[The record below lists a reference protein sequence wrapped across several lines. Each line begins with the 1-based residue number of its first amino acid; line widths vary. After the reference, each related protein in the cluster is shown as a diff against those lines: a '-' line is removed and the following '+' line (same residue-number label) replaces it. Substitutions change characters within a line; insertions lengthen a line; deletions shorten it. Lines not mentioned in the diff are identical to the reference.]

1 LQSRYYNPDWGR
13 FVNADDTDQLSK
25 LGSNSD
31 QLIDANL
38 FAYCGNNPV
47 NGEDQDG
54 HWWGFIAEIGFIA
67 ALPEEVV
74 AVAAVAVVVIAVVV
88 VTSCVHAAIQEYR
101 NSHVVYSDS
110 SSSTRPENHTPK
122 GAGRRGAFREA
133 KRKNGIPVTEHPTST
148 RPAVDRK
155 KKPIPGRDYTF
166 GVGKNAKVIREHSGG
181 HIFRDDPSQNRGSH
195 FNDEHKR
202 HYDY

>member
-1 LQSRYYNPDWGR
+1 LYYLQSRYYNPDWGR

-67 ALPEEVV
+67 ALLE
-74 AVAAVAVVVIAVVV
+74 
-88 VTSCVHAAIQEYR
+88 
-101 NSHVVYSDS
+101 
-110 SSSTRPENHTPK
+110 
-122 GAGRRGAFREA
+122 
-133 KRKNGIPVTEHPTST
+133 
-148 RPAVDRK
+148 
-155 KKPIPGRDYTF
+155 
-166 GVGKNAKVIREHSGG
+166 
-181 HIFRDDPSQNRGSH
+181 
-195 FNDEHKR
+195 
-202 HYDY
+202 